1 MNPPRGL
8 RVGWDELLDGMERAL
23 EDGVEFV
30 PPAEVPVM
38 PERLVPR
45 ARDLLRRQRL
55 AEVRLQEQLAEAA
68 AELDRRPRPTRR
80 TATPAQGASLA
91 L

>member
-1 MNPPRGL
+1 MTPPTAPT
-8 RVGWDELLDGMERAL
+8 VDWEEILDRLEHAL
-23 EDGVEFV
+23 EAGVEFE
-30 PPAEVPVM
+30 PPVDVSVM
-38 PERLVPR
+38 PEALVPR
-45 ARDLLRRQRL
+45 AQDLLRRQRIGE
-55 AEVRLQEQLAEAA
+55 ARLQEELLETA